1 MKSRGRDATGVGLPH
16 GILDLLVLQ
25 TLRWGP
31 RHGYGIA
38 RVIRENST
46 DALRIGAGSLYPA
59 LHRLA
64 RRRFTAASWTSA
76 KTGRRIRV
84 YRLTPR
90 GEQRLALETIRWA
103 ALAITIATLATPPIR
118 D

>member
-1 MKSRGRDATGVGLPH
+1 MQSGSRDATRVGLPH

-38 RVIRENST
+38 RVIMENSM
-46 DALRIGAGSLYPA
+46 DALRIGAASLCPA

-64 RRRFTAASWTSA
+64 RKRFTAASWKSA
-76 KTGRRIRV
+76 KTGQRICV
-84 YRLTPR
+84 YSLMPR

-103 ALAITIATLATPPIR
+103 ALASTIATLAMPPIR
-118 D
+118 E